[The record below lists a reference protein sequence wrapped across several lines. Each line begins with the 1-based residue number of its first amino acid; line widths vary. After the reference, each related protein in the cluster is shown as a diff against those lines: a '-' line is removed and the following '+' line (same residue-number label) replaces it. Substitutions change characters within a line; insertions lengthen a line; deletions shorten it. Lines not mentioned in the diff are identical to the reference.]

1 MPQPIQDALGRAE
14 RAVRTLFEQ
23 AQSSLQDFLNLSAS
37 GGIVLMAAAVLAM
50 LVANSPFAP
59 AYNDFLALPVVVTVG
74 GAGVAKPMLLWI
86 NDGLMAIF
94 FLLIGLELKREMREG
109 HLASLRQASL
119 PIAAAIGGLIVPALI
134 YVTINRGDAVALN
147 GWAIPAATD
156 IAFALGVLALLGSRV
171 PTALKAFLLSI
182 AILDD
187 LMAIVII
194 ALFYTSRLSTDALIV
209 AGALVAVLALMNR
222 LGVRKSAAYILIGVP
237 LWLAVLKSGVHATLA
252 GVVLAFFIPMGTK
265 NDTQPSPLR
274 NLEHALHPW
283 VAYLVLPVFA
293 FANAGVSLAGL
304 SPNDVLRPVPL
315 GIAAGLFVGKQT
327 GIMTACFLAV
337 RFRIASLGE
346 DLRWPHIY
354 GVALL
359 AGIGFT
365 MSLFIASLAF
375 EQRGGSAHGLERIGI
390 LAGSLIAGIAG
401 YLLLR
406 RVLPPTNGAN

>member
-1 MPQPIQDALGRAE
+1 MPHPMRRALGRAE
-14 RAVRTLFEQ
+14 RAVRQVIEQ

-74 GAGVAKPMLLWI
+74 GVGVAKPMILWI
-86 NDGLMAIF
+86 NDGLMAVF
-94 FLLIGLELKREMREG
+94 FLLIGLELKRELLEG
-109 HLASLRQASL
+109 HLASIRQASL
-119 PIAAAIGGLIVPALI
+119 PIAAAIGGLIFPALI
-134 YVTINRGDAVALN
+134 YVTINRGDAVALG

-194 ALFYTSRLSTDALIV
+194 ALFYTSSLSTDALIV

-222 LGVRKSAAYILIGVP
+222 FGVRKSAAYILIGVP

-265 NDTQPSPLR
+265 HDTQPSPLR
-274 NLEHALHPW
+274 DLEHALHPW
-283 VAYLVLPVFA
+283 VAYLVLPIFA

-304 SPNDVLRPVPL
+304 APHDVLRPVPL
-315 GIAAGLFVGKQT
+315 GIAAGLFFGKQT

-337 RFRIASLGE
+337 RLRIASLGDE
-346 DLRWPHIY
+346 LRWP
-354 GVALL
+354 
-359 AGIGFT
+359 
-365 MSLFIASLAF
+365 
-375 EQRGGSAHGLERIGI
+375 
-390 LAGSLIAGIAG
+390 
-401 YLLLR
+401 
-406 RVLPPTNGAN
+406 